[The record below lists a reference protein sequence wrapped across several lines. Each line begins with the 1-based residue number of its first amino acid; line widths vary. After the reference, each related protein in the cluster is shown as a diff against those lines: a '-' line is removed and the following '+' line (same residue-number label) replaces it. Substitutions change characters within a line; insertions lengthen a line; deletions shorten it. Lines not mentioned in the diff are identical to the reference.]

1 MARRRPVESPEHL
14 ASPIELEGSTVRVGT
29 CSWTDRTLVNESDW
43 YPRRSM
49 TAAERLSF
57 YASQFP
63 VVEADSTYY
72 FPPTPELSEQWV
84 ERTPDGFTMD
94 VKAYSLLTG
103 HPTFPHSLW
112 PDLQTQVAAE
122 HRDKRSLYAKHLPT
136 EAIEEA
142 WDRFR
147 HSLMPLQSAGKLGAV
162 LLQYPRWFTPKEA
175 NRAELAAARRR
186 LPEFDLSVEFRNAR
200 WLADDECD
208 RTFEFLE
215 EQGLAYVCVD
225 EPQGFDSS
233 LPPVVAATTD
243 LAVVRFHGRNA
254 ETWNARVPSAAYRFR
269 YLYSVDEL
277 TEWVPRIREL
287 AGSAQQVH
295 VLMNNCYRDHAAINA
310 GEISRLLLGEDAAAV
325 ASDRERQRQAVAE
338 LGQLR
343 LEFR

>member
-1 MARRRPVESPEHL
+1 MPRRRPPEPPTKV
-14 ASPIELEGSTVRVGT
+14 APAIELRGSRVLVGT

-49 TAAERLSF
+49 TAAERLAF

-63 VVEADSTYY
+63 LVEADSTYY
-72 FPPTPELSEQWV
+72 FPPTPEMSASWV
-84 ERTPDGFTMD
+84 ERTPDAFTMN

-103 HPTFPHSLW
+103 HPTFPQSLW
-112 PDLQTQVAAE
+112 PDLQTEVAAE
-122 HRDKRSLYAKHLPT
+122 HRDKRSLYAKHLPP

-147 HSLMPLQSAGKLGAV
+147 HALMPLHSAGKLGSV

-175 NRAELAAARRR
+175 NREELALACHR
-186 LPEFDLSVEFRNAR
+186 LPDFDLCVEFRNGR

-215 EQGLAYVCVD
+215 DQGLAYVCVD

-254 ETWNARVPSAAYRFR
+254 ETWVAQVPSASYRFR
-269 YLYSVDEL
+269 YRYSPAEL
-277 TEWVPRIREL
+277 QEWVPRIEEL
-287 AGSAQQVH
+287 AASAKEVH
-295 VLMNNCYRDHAAINA
+295 VLMNNCYRDHAVDNA
-310 GEISRLLLGEDAAAV
+310 AEIARLLRGEPA
-325 ASDRERQRQAVAE
+325 REQQPEQQA
-338 LGQLR
+338 LDIG
-343 LEFR
+343 

>member
-1 MARRRPVESPEHL
+1 MPRRRPPEGPTTL
-14 ASPIELEGSTVRVGT
+14 APAIAVGDARVLVGT

-49 TAAERLSF
+49 TAAERLAF

-72 FPPTPELSEQWV
+72 FPPTPEMSESWV
-84 ERTPDGFTMD
+84 ERTPEGFTMN

-112 PDLQTQVAAE
+112 PDLQAEVASE
-122 HRDKRSLYAKHLPT
+122 HRDKRSLYAKHLPE
-136 EAIEEA
+136 EAMEEA

-147 HSLMPLQSAGKLGAV
+147 HALMPLHSAGKLGAV

-175 NRAELAAARRR
+175 NRRELALARRR
-186 LPEFDLSVEFRNAR
+186 LPDFDLCVEFRNGR

-215 EQGLAYVCVD
+215 EQNLAYVCVD

-233 LPPVVAATTD
+233 LPPVVAITAN

-254 ETWNARVPSAAYRFR
+254 ETWTANVPSASYRFR
-269 YLYSVDEL
+269 YRYSASEL
-277 TEWVPRIREL
+277 AEWLPRIEEL
-287 AGSAQQVH
+287 AASAKEVH
-295 VLMNNCYRDHAAINA
+295 VLMNNCYRDHAVDNA
-310 GEISRLLLGEDAAAV
+310 ADMARMLRGEPVPEEAPQQQTLDIG
-325 ASDRERQRQAVAE
+325 
-338 LGQLR
+338 
-343 LEFR
+343 